1 MSDYHIYAIGNA
13 LVDKEFEVTDKFLE
27 QSDIDKGM
35 MTLVEK
41 EYQDDLLNQL
51 KNTFGLKKRASGGSA
66 ANTIIAA
73 SYFGSNCFYSCK
85 VGNDEPGEFYLRDLN
100 QAGVTSNASTHDEPG
115 TTGRCVVMVT
125 PDAERT
131 MHSFLGISQTIS
143 EQELDVEA
151 LKNSEYLYLEGY
163 LVTSDSARQAAIA
176 AKKIAEQEGIKTALT
191 FSDPGMVEFFKEG
204 LTEMV
209 SSGIDL
215 LFCNE
220 QEAKTWSG
228 KDSLD
233 EVANELKKI
242 AKTFAVTLG
251 AKGSLIFDGET
262 LHTLEGVPVKAVDT
276 NGAGDMYAGAFI
288 YALTNGHSYVDAGRL
303 ATRASAEVV
312 SHFGP
317 RLPEQAHQHLL
328 NEVAL

>member
-13 LVDKEFEVTDKFLE
+13 LVDKEFEVTDQFLA
-27 QSDIDKGM
+27 QSNIDKGV
-35 MTLVEK
+35 MTLVE
-41 EYQDDLLNQL
+41 EDYQEKVLDQL
-51 KNTFGLKKRASGGSA
+51 KSTFGLKKRASGGSA

-85 VGNDEPGEFYLRDLN
+85 VGNDEPGEFYLHDLN
-100 QAGVTSNASTHDEPG
+100 QAGVISNASNHDEAG

-143 EQELDVEA
+143 EQELNIEA
-151 LKNSEYLYLEGY
+151 LKRSEYLYLEGY
-163 LVTSDSARQAAIA
+163 LVTSDSARQAAVS
-176 AKKIAEQEGIKTALT
+176 AKKIADQEGIKTALT
-191 FSDPGMVEFFKEG
+191 FSDPGMVEFFKDG
-204 LTEMV
+204 LKEMLSDGV
-209 SSGIDL
+209 DL

-228 KDSLD
+228 KNSL
-233 EVANELKKI
+233 EEIANELKKI
-242 AKTFAVTLG
+242 AKTFVITLG
-251 AKGSLIFDGET
+251 AKGSLIFDGDT
-262 LHTLEGVPVKAVDT
+262 LHTIEGVPVKAVDT

-288 YALTNGHSYVDAGRL
+288 YALTHGHNYAEAGRL
-303 ATRASAEVV
+303 ATCASAEVV

-317 RLPEQAHQHLL
+317 RLPKQAHQQLL
-328 NEVAL
+328 DKVAL

>member
-209 SSGIDL
+209 SSGVDL

>member
-1 MSDYHIYAIGNA
+1 MSEYHIYAIGNA
-13 LVDKEFEVTDKFLE
+13 LVDKEFEVTDQFLE
-27 QSDIDKGM
+27 QSNIDKGV
-35 MTLVEK
+35 MTLVERD
-41 EYQDDLLNQL
+41 YQNEILSQL

-100 QAGVTSNASTHDEPG
+100 LAGVKSNMSDHGEEG

-143 EQELDVEA
+143 EQELDIEA
-151 LKNSEYLYLEGY
+151 LKKSEYLYLEGY
-163 LVTSDSARQAAIA
+163 LVTSDSARQAAVS

-191 FSDPGMVEFFKEG
+191 FSDPGMVEFFKDG
-204 LTEMV
+204 LQEMV
-209 SSGIDL
+209 SSGVDL

-220 QEAKTWSG
+220 EEAKSWSG
-228 KDSLD
+228 KESLD
-233 EVANELKKI
+233 EIATELKKI

-251 AKGSLIFDGET
+251 AKGSLIFDGKS
-262 LHTLEGVPVKAVDT
+262 LHKLEGVPVTAVDT

-288 YALTNGHSYVDAGRL
+288 YALTHGYDYAEAGRL

-312 SHFGP
+312 THFGP
-317 RLPEQAHQHLL
+317 RLPEKAHRQLL
-328 NEVAL
+328 AGS